1 MSPKDD
7 YCYRIL
13 KTYSLLVD
21 YEGKCKGV
29 NVPRPKEGE
38 TFKAW
43 KIRVLGSGAS
53 GVKIFTPVTPASQT
67 KISTLQSLAS
77 GEHFERMFNARQR
90 GMSAKIAV
98 AVDDAVVRA
107 EQKFSTIP
115 KDTLRD
121 ILQEKEYDLEPSVRQ
136 FFDKFDAEV
145 SEDVDIERLLRKLI
159 HNYNNAV
166 RYGKKKQLHHVAV
179 AHQD

>member
-21 YEGKCKGV
+21 YDGKCNRV
-29 NVPRPKEGE
+29 NVPSPKSGE

-43 KIRVLGSGAS
+43 KIRVLGLETYN
-53 GVKIFTPVTPASQT
+53 VTIFTPAAPAPQT
-67 KISTLQSLAS
+67 KISTLQNDAS

-90 GMSAKIAV
+90 EMSARITV
-98 AVDDAVVRA
+98 AVGDAVVLA
-107 EQKFSTIP
+107 EQKFSRIP

-121 ILQEKEYDLEPSVRQ
+121 IVQEKEYGLEPSVKQ
-136 FFDKFDAEV
+136 FFDKFDKEV
-145 SEDVDIERLLRKLI
+145 GEDIDIERLLRKLI
-159 HNYNNAV
+159 HNYNNSV
-166 RYGKKKQLHHVAV
+166 RFAKNKKLHA
-179 AHQD
+179 

>member
-1 MSPKDD
+1 MSAKDD

-21 YEGKCKGV
+21 YDGKCNRV
-29 NVPRPKEGE
+29 NVPSPIDGE

-43 KIRVLGSGAS
+43 KKRVLGAATSE
-53 GVKIFTPVTPASQT
+53 VKVFSPITPAPQT
-67 KISTLQSLAS
+67 KISTLQNVAS

-90 GMSAKIAV
+90 EMSVKMTV
-98 AVDDAVVRA
+98 AVGDAVVRA
-107 EQKFSTIP
+107 EQKFSSIP

-121 ILQEKEYDLEPSVRQ
+121 LVQEKGFDLEPSVKQ
-136 FFDKFDAEV
+136 FFDKFDDEV
-145 SEDVDIERLLRKLI
+145 GQDIDIERLLKKLI

-166 RYGKKKQLHHVAV
+166 RYAKNKQLHK
-179 AHQD
+179 